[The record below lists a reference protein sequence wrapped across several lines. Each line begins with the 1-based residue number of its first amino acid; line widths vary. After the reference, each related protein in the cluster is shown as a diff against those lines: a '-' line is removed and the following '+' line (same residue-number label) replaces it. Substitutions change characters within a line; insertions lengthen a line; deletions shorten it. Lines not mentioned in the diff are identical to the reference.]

1 MKIKV
6 NEVNPLKLPFLPL
19 NVLNFLKF
27 PRFTLYYRKDDK
39 EAFEFYLDKF
49 RNPNNP
55 IYPAPQGL
63 EDMAYL
69 QKILLDKNPNNNEN
83 TNQ

>member
-1 MKIKV
+1 MSTPDFDSMSR
-6 NEVNPLKLPFLPL
+6 EEL
-19 NVLNFLKF
+19 
-27 PRFTLYYRKDDK
+27 RKYMLDHRDDK

-55 IYPAPQGL
+55 IYPAPLGL
-63 EDMAYL
+63 EDMSYL
-69 QKILLDKNPNNNEN
+69 QKILLDKNPNNDEK

>member
-1 MKIKV
+1 MNKPDFDSMSRQ
-6 NEVNPLKLPFLPL
+6 ELRQYMLDH
-19 NVLNFLKF
+19 
-27 PRFTLYYRKDDK
+27 RDDK

-69 QKILLDKNPNNNEN
+69 QKILLDKNPNNDNES